1 MNAELLSITGTE
13 VIAEN
18 QGDTCDCHSCLV
30 HFYKAFNQR
39 DLTLMTENW
48 SQIEVV
54 SMSNPLGD
62 VRRGWPAIRAVYERI
77 FRGPARVYVEF
88 HDYSLHLGGDM
99 FCAVGRERGYV
110 ELGTERIDLAI
121 RTSRLYRK
129 ESSTWKQVHHHGSID
144 NAVLL
149 ARYQDVIKTQANT

>member
-1 MNAELLSITGTE
+1 MNTELLPITGDET
-13 VIAEN
+13 AA
-18 QGDTCDCHSCLV
+18 GKPSDTSDQHACLIQ
-30 HFYKAFNQR
+30 FYKAFNQR
-39 DLTLMTENW
+39 DLALMAENW
-48 SQIEVV
+48 SQCEAV

-77 FRGPARVYVEF
+77 FHGPARVYVEF

-129 ESSTWKQVHHHGSID
+129 ESGTWKQVHHHGSID